1 MPANIKATSYY
12 KWESLQGLRP
22 SDLGVFDFTNFIEV
36 HGADALDAIF
46 PLQNRKGKLNHPK
59 EYLGSRA
66 LVRQWRQLRES
77 RQCFEIDHILNL
89 PPQE

>member
-1 MPANIKATSYY
+1 MPANIKATSYS

-46 PLQNRKGKLNHPK
+46 PLQNRKGKLNPPE
-59 EYLGSRA
+59 EYSESGT
-66 LVRQWRQLRES
+66 LVQ
-77 RQCFEIDHILNL
+77 
-89 PPQE
+89 